1 MLRANPL
8 SPVCLNSGAGF
19 VANLAAGEHFL
30 HGRPIRLDP
39 PAIVPAV
46 SVGRHVDLRE
56 AQQ

>member
-8 SPVCLNSGAGF
+8 FPVCLNSGAGF
-19 VANLAAGEHFL
+19 VANLAAGEHSL

-46 SVGRHVDLRE
+46 SVGTARRF
-56 AQQ
+56 A